1 MRLKTLLTAL
11 GVTSAA
17 ERAPVATEETI
28 AGTSETGDEVP
39 RMESKMAIDI
49 KGLSEIAGFIGACLV
64 DSETGLMMASEGSGS
79 FDLEG
84 AAAANTEV
92 VKAKLNAMKLLG
104 LKDHIEDIL
113 ITLGK
118 QYHLIRPM
126 EKSPSVFIYVALD
139 RKAANLGMARVQVK
153 NVEQALSF

>member
-1 MRLKTLLTAL
+1 MSIDITAL
-11 GVTSAA
+11 SG
-17 ERAPVATEETI
+17 I
-28 AGTSETGDEVP
+28 G
-39 RMESKMAIDI
+39 
-49 KGLSEIAGFIGACLV
+49 GFIGACLV

-92 VKAKLNAMKLLG
+92 VKAKLNAIKMLKLN
-104 LKDHIEDIL
+104 DSIEDIL

-118 QYHLIRPM
+118 QFHLIRPM
-126 EKSPSVFIYVALD
+126 EKTPTVFLYVALD

-153 NVEQALSF
+153 NVEQSLSF

>member
-39 RMESKMAIDI
+39 RMESKMAID
-49 KGLSEIAGFIGACLV
+49 
-64 DSETGLMMASEGSGS
+64 MASDGSGS

>member
-1 MRLKTLLTAL
+1 MKLKTLLTAL
-11 GVTSAA
+11 GVNSAP
-17 ERAPVATEETI
+17 ERKPEEAARMTV
-28 AGTSETGDEVP
+28 GNTVTGDPVP
-39 RMESKMAIDI
+39 EMESRMAIDI
-49 KGLSEIAGFIGACLV
+49 KALGEIGGFIGACLV
-64 DSETGLMMASEGSGS
+64 DSETGLMMAAEGGSG

-84 AAAANTEV
+84 AAAGNTEV

-126 EKSPSVFIYVALD
+126 EKSPNVFIYVALD
-139 RKAANLGMARVQVK
+139 RKTANLGMARVQVK
-153 NVEQALSF
+153 NVEQSISF

>member
-1 MRLKTLLTAL
+1 MKLKTLLTAL
-11 GVTSAA
+11 GVSSANKHTPSEAAVLTA
-17 ERAPVATEETI
+17 ENN
-28 AGTSETGDEVP
+28 ETGDAVP
-39 RMESKMAIDI
+39 RMESKIAIDI
-49 KGLSEIAGFIGACLV
+49 KGLSEIAGFTGGCLV

-92 VKAKLNAMKLLG
+92 VKAKLNAIKLLG
-104 LKDHIEDIL
+104 LKDYIEDIL

-118 QYHLIRPM
+118 QFHLIRPM
-126 EKSPSVFIYVALD
+126 EKTPTVFLYVVLD

-153 NVEQALSF
+153 NVEQGLSF